1 MFVINHNDCCIQ
13 GRGQISGLMNFGN
26 TCFLNTLLQSLAA
39 CPQFIVWLQL
49 QDSSDKKS
57 LISSIQTILDCVNG
71 KKLKM

>member
-1 MFVINHNDCCIQ
+1 MFNCFNQ

-71 KKLKM
+71 KNFEIA

>member
-1 MFVINHNDCCIQ
+1 
-13 GRGQISGLMNFGN
+13 MNFGN

-71 KKLKM
+71 KNFEIA